1 MLFKISQNSQENIY
15 ARVSFLIKFQT
26 SVCNFIK
33 EETLAQ
39 VSFAKFLRTI
49 FLKNT
54 SSRLLQPFVVVFFS
68 IIQLEKI
75 AFVIISNRF
84 ISNYNHV
91 HNILRHFDWTELNWI
106 SLFKISYIILKL
118 HSSSHLLKECLNN
131 ANRPKLII
139 IITIKIK

>member
-75 AFVIISNRF
+75 AFVIISN
-84 ISNYNHV
+84 YNHV

-106 SLFKISYIILKL
+106 SLFKVSYIILKL

-131 ANRPKLII
+131 ASRPKLII

>member
-1 MLFKISQNSQENIY
+1 MLFKTSQNSQENIY

-75 AFVIISNRF
+75 AFVIISN
-84 ISNYNHV
+84 YNHV

-106 SLFKISYIILKL
+106 SLFKVSYIILKL

-131 ANRPKLII
+131 ASRPKLII